1 MEKKKPWL
9 SFIVIA
15 LALSV
20 AFSFVA
26 ISHLL
31 IKSGKE
37 NPSASIDISVSDN
50 DGNNESDNDKTD
62 STASEPQEPRP
73 EVPNPQEPRPE
84 PEVPKP
90 QEPKP
95 EPEEPKPEAELIG
108 GKGGIYHKEI
118 QVFYAEYDNNGEFTV
133 KSDFGDKI
141 VAPGTENSYDL
152 YVRNVGKAP
161 ISYILEA
168 ESHITVDINGT
179 QTEIPIEASFYTPR
193 SSYLLGGED
202 SLENLGKLD
211 GVTDNGGLS
220 PQNQA
225 KYTLCWRWP
234 FDGDD
239 EFDTM
244 LGNLAAEGEA
254 LTIKVAFSVTASYD
268 PNAAGGS
275 PITGDSSNIGLWVAF
290 FVISAFTLI
299 ILLFLR
305 KKENDEDNSQTRK
318 EKNR

>member
-1 MEKKKPWL
+1 MKKKKPWL
-9 SFIVIA
+9 SFFVIA

-37 NPSASIDISVSDN
+37 NPSASIDISLSDN
-50 DGNNESDNDKTD
+50 DGNNDGDNDKTE
-62 STASEPQEPRP
+62 SAVSESAQS
-73 EVPNPQEPRPE
+73 
-84 PEVPKP
+84 KP

-95 EPEEPKPEAELIG
+95 EPAEPKPEVELIG
-108 GKGGIYHKEI
+108 GKGEVYHKEI
-118 QVFYAEYDNNGEFTV
+118 QVFYTEYDNDGKITV
-133 KSDFGDKI
+133 KSEFGDKV

-152 YVRNVGKAP
+152 YVRNVGKVP

-168 ESHITVDINGT
+168 QSRIAVDVNGET
-179 QTEIPIEASFYTPR
+179 LEIPIEASFYTPR
-193 SSYLLGGED
+193 SSYLLGGAE
-202 SLENLGKLD
+202 SLESLGKLD
-211 GVTDNGGLS
+211 GVTDSSGLS
-220 PQNQA
+220 PEHQA
-225 KYTLCWRWP
+225 KYTLCWSWP

-244 LGNLAAEGEA
+244 LGNLAARGEE
-254 LTIKVAFSVTASYD
+254 LTVKVAFNVTAAYD
-268 PNAAGGS
+268 PNVWGGS

>member
-9 SFIVIA
+9 SFIVIT

-37 NPSASIDISVSDN
+37 TPSASIDISVSDN
-50 DGNNESDNDKTD
+50 YGNNESDNDKTE
-62 STASEPQEPRP
+62 SVVSKS
-73 EVPNPQEPRPE
+73 V
-84 PEVPKP
+84 
-90 QEPKP
+90 KP
-95 EPEEPKPEAELIG
+95 EPEAPKPESEESKPEVELIG
-108 GKGGIYHKEI
+108 GKGEVYHKEI
-118 QVFYAEYDNNGEFTV
+118 QVFYAEYGKDGEITV
-133 KSDFGDKI
+133 KSDFGDKV
-141 VAPGTENSYDL
+141 VAPGTENSYNL
-152 YVRNVGKAP
+152 YVRNVGKVP

-168 ESHITVDINGT
+168 ESRITVDVNGQ

-211 GVTDNGGLS
+211 GVKDSSGLS
-220 PQNQA
+220 PEHQA
-225 KYTLCWRWP
+225 KYTLCWSWP

-239 EFDTM
+239 EFDTL
-244 LGNLAAEGEA
+244 LGNLAAEGEE
-254 LTIKVAFSVTASYD
+254 LTVKVAFNVTAAYN
-268 PNAAGGS
+268 PNAGGGS
-275 PITGDSSNIGLWVAF
+275 PITGGASNIGLWVAL
-290 FVISAFTLI
+290 FVISTFTLI

-305 KKENDEDNSQTRK
+305 KREQDEENSQTPK
-318 EKNR
+318 EKIQ

>member
-9 SFIVIA
+9 SFIVII

-50 DGNNESDNDKTD
+50 DGNNDSDKTE
-62 STASEPQEPRP
+62 SVVSES
-73 EVPNPQEPRPE
+73 V
-84 PEVPKP
+84 
-90 QEPKP
+90 KP
-95 EPEEPKPEAELIG
+95 EPEAPKPESEESKPVVELIG
-108 GKGGIYHKEI
+108 GKGEVYHKEI
-118 QVFYAEYDNNGEFTV
+118 QVFYAEYGKDGEITV
-133 KSDFGDKI
+133 KSDFGDKV
-141 VAPGTENSYDL
+141 VAPGTENSYNL
-152 YVRNVGKAP
+152 YVRNVGKVP

-168 ESHITVDINGT
+168 ESRITVDVNGQ

-193 SSYLLGGED
+193 SSYLLGGEE

-211 GVTDNGGLS
+211 GVKDSSGLS
-220 PQNQA
+220 PEHQA
-225 KYTLCWRWP
+225 KYTLCWSWP

-239 EFDTM
+239 EFDTL
-244 LGNLAAEGEA
+244 LGNLAAEGEE
-254 LTIKVAFSVTASYD
+254 LTVKVAFHVTAAYD
-268 PNAAGGS
+268 PNAGGGS
-275 PITGDSSNIGLWVAF
+275 PITGGASNIGLWVAL
-290 FVISAFTLI
+290 FVISTFTLI

-305 KKENDEDNSQTRK
+305 KREQDEENSQTPK
-318 EKNR
+318 EKIQ